1 METNNKKIFLNAE
14 VEKALQS
21 YLDAQALD
29 PKSKDKYLE
38 FFHKFAN
45 VQGEL
50 NQENLDT
57 FLKHNNNPPARAM
70 LNHLLR
76 AISRWDFPQEIIGS
90 VSKLDIPKR
99 TGKKEKK
106 IPLVLNYKELTYLI
120 EHMKGDSITNERD
133 RLAILTQWWGG
144 LRITEL
150 VNISLKDLGI
160 EKYDKSK
167 KFQKIN
173 IRSESAK
180 FKQEGNCWIPSDIY
194 FRITAYIKRRCQ
206 IIGFAQKLDSG
217 ESIWGFSNS
226 AYDKL
231 VRKKTKTILGRAYN
245 THSLRHGRGTDLMKK
260 GVPIE
265 KIKEILRHKDI
276 GSTQI
281 YVHLA
286 DSDIESSLK

>member
-1 METNNKKIFLNAE
+1 MDTNKIKIFLNSE
-14 VEKALQS
+14 VEKALRS
-21 YLDAQALD
+21 YLDAKALD
-29 PKSKDKYLE
+29 HKSKDLYLE

-57 FLKHNNNPPARAM
+57 FLKYNNNPPARAM
-70 LNHLLR
+70 LNHLIR
-76 AISRWDFPQEIIGS
+76 AIGRWDFPQEIMGS
-90 VSKLDIPKR
+90 VSKLDIPRR

-106 IPLVLNYKELTYLI
+106 IPLILNYKELTYLT
-120 EHMKGDSITNERD
+120 EHMKGDSITDERN
-133 RLAILTQWWGG
+133 RLSILTQWWGG

-150 VNISLKDLGI
+150 VNISLEDLGI
-160 EKYDKSK
+160 KNYDSSK
-167 KFQKIN
+167 EFQKIR

-180 FKQEGNCWIPSDIY
+180 FRKEGNCWIPSDVY
-194 FRITAYIKRRCQ
+194 FRITTYIKRRCQ
-206 IIGFAQKLDSG
+206 IISFAQKLDVG

-231 VRKKTKTILGRAYN
+231 VRGKTKAILGRSYN

-276 GSTQI
+276 SSTQI

-286 DSDIESSLK
+286 DSDIENDLK

>member
-1 METNNKKIFLNAE
+1 MDTNNKKIFLNLNI
-14 VEKALQS
+14 EKALRS
-21 YLDAQALD
+21 YLDAKGLD
-29 PKSKDKYLE
+29 YKSKDKYLE
-38 FFHKFAN
+38 FFRKFAN

-50 NQENLDT
+50 NQGNLDV

-70 LNHLLR
+70 LKHLLK
-76 AISRWDFPQEIIGS
+76 AISRWDFPMEIVGA
-90 VSKLDIPKR
+90 VAKLDIPR
-99 TGKKEKK
+99 SSGKKEKK
-106 IPLVLNYKELTYLI
+106 DPLILNFKELTYLI
-120 EHMKGDSITNERD
+120 EHMKGDSIIDERN
-133 RLAILTQWWGG
+133 RLSILTQWWGG

-150 VNISLKDLGI
+150 VNISLKDLET

-167 KFQKIN
+167 KFQKIK

-180 FKQEGNCWIPSDIY
+180 FRKEGYCWIPSDVY
-194 FRITAYIKRRCQ
+194 FRITKYINRRCQ
-206 IIGFAQKLDSG
+206 TNGFAQKLDLG

-231 VRKKTKTILGRAYN
+231 VRKKTKAILGRAYN
-245 THSLRHGRGTDLMKK
+245 THSLRHGRGTDLMRK

-276 GSTQI
+276 SSTQI

-286 DSDIESSLK
+286 DSDIENSLK